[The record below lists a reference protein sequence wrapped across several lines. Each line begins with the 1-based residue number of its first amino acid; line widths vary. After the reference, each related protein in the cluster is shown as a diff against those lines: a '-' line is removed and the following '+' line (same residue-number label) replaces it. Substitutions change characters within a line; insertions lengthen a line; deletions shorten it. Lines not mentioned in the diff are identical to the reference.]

1 MAHLSLVP
9 WKTLLEPIM
18 SFQDLLQLLRNE
30 EETIVLELLEIHSD
44 ELVDKF
50 LERIEERR
58 EEIYKHF
65 L

>member
-1 MAHLSLVP
+1 MAPWQKFLTSLYDPVMN
-9 WKTLLEPIM
+9 L
-18 SFQDLLQLLRNE
+18 QDLLELLRNE

-44 ELVDKF
+44 ELVDAF
-50 LERIEERR
+50 LERVEERK

>member
-1 MAHLSLVP
+1 
-9 WKTLLEPIM
+9 M